1 MVIIPDIVVVVVV
14 ETTAFVIHNKIIS
27 IVLLSLLLTS
37 LIECISLVIGSVLKF
52 SQFVNFI
59 VKLMIF

>member
-37 LIECISLVIGSVLKF
+37 LIECISLVIGSVLTF